1 MKPLMPLFFF
11 AFFMNAAQSQTA
23 PSFFLGPGFGF
34 DHGGIGIKAEF
45 QPVKYIGVFAG
56 AGYNLASLG
65 ANGGVIY
72 NILPDKR
79 VTPVL
84 TAMYGYNAVLKVDY
98 LDGGKEY
105 SVYNGL
111 TFGAGVDFKLG
122 YSKRNK
128 INVNLLVP
136 LRNST
141 FFKDYNYIRQNGT
154 ITQEMVPIGISFGW
168 NFAIGASNNNDK

>member
-1 MKPLMPLFFF
+1 MKYIVSFFF
-11 AFFMNAAQSQTA
+11 LIAFCFNGNAQSGSA
-23 PSFFLGPGFGF
+23 FYLGPGFGF
-34 DHGGIGIKAEF
+34 DHGGIGIKAEY

-65 ANGGVIY
+65 ANGGIIY

-98 LDGGKEY
+98 QTRTDY

-111 TFGAGVDFKLG
+111 TVGAGVDFKLG
-122 YSKRNK
+122 HSKRNK

-136 LRNST
+136 LRSSA
-141 FFKDYNYIRQNGT
+141 FFKEYNYIRENGT
-154 ITQEMVPIGISFGW
+154 ITQEMIPIGISFGW
-168 NFAIGASNNNDK
+168 NFLIGGRK